1 MIATTS
7 GGCSIARAV
16 AGTQAGV
23 GLLEVL
29 ISLLVLSFGMLGLA
43 GLQLWSLKN
52 NQSSMERSLAVVQ
65 IHTILD
71 AMRADR
77 ATALAGGF
85 NDGASAQSPFASNAL
100 STWRSGLVETL
111 GPQAEGS
118 VKCHNDDC
126 TIIVRWNDQRAAA
139 AGSSQQ
145 SQQVTM
151 LEIST
156 QVRL

>member
-1 MIATTS
+1 MSTS
-7 GGCSIARAV
+7 RRQGTFAITARRA
-16 AGTQAGV
+16 QSGV

-43 GLQLWSLKN
+43 GLQLWSLRN
-52 NQSSMERSLAVVQ
+52 NQSSMQRSLAVVQ
-65 IHTILD
+65 TYTIID

-85 NDGASAQSPFASNAL
+85 NDGAAAPSPFASNAL
-100 STWRSGLVETL
+100 STWRAGLIDTL
-111 GPQAEGS
+111 GPEAEGS
-118 VKCHNDDC
+118 VSCQNDEC

-139 AGSSQQ
+139 ASDGHLGQQ
-145 SQQVTM
+145 AAMV
-151 LEIST
+151 EITT